1 VLLPARRTTAAASRL
16 ARERGK
22 DKCDYK
28 QNKRRRNFLTS
39 LPNFGEAPWWRRGE
53 GEVDQLRRGSG
64 GAPGFG
70 GVCVRVEGGEE
81 VRVGG
86 EIGGTFYRVEGEE
99 KEAQQCGGV
108 EFRRWPP

>member
-1 VLLPARRTTAAASRL
+1 VS
-16 ARERGK
+16 ERGK

-28 QNKRRRNFLTS
+28 KNKGRRNFLTS

-53 GEVDQLRRGSG
+53 GEVDQLWRGSG

-70 GVCVRVEGGEE
+70 GVCGRVEGGEE

-86 EIGGTFYRVEGEE
+86 EIGGTFYRVEGGRE
-99 KEAQQCGGV
+99 GGAA
-108 EFRRWPP
+108 RRWGGIPTVAAMNG